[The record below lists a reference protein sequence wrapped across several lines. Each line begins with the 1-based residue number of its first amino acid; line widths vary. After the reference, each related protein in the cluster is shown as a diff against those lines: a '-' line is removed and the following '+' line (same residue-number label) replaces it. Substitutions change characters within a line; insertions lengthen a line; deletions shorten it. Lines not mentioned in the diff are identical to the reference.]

1 MTTYIYIDN
10 YRGFSKTWIP
20 LSQVNFLVGENSTG
34 KTSFLELIRILCQPD
49 FWILEPKYEIKG
61 LQSKY
66 FYDLVSI
73 SSKTKNTFTIGAFW
87 NNKEEELPSAGML
100 VTYQNQEGRPTPNRV
115 SVIEDGIIRTITGKS
130 LNSIK
135 ELNYR
140 ARSRT
145 LRVDGNSILNILT
158 EAETIHFSTTG
169 FSKRIVSS
177 EIKVSLLL
185 YRYGDSLFK
194 NGFEKRSNTIPPICT
209 LKSATF
215 APIRTK
221 PKRTYDEPHI
231 SFSPEGK
238 QTPYIIHKRLNDRS
252 KAESFSKF
260 LRKIGCESGLFEQID
275 IKSYGKSPRS
285 PFEIRIV
292 LGTKALEISNVG
304 YGVSQSL
311 PIIVEMFVRPPETI
325 FMIQQ
330 PEVHLH
336 PKAQASIGDLIAE
349 FARTDNKKFIIETH
363 SDFTIDRFRL
373 NLRSYGEIDSQLLFF
388 ERTGT
393 GNKVISIKIL
403 PNGDLP
409 ENQPDNYRAFFFNEA
424 LSLLG

>member
-1 MTTYIYIDN
+1 MFIC
-10 YRGFSKTWIP
+10 R
-20 LSQVNFLVGENSTG
+20 VN
-34 KTSFLELIRILCQPD
+34 
-49 FWILEPKYEIKG
+49 
-61 LQSKY
+61 
-66 FYDLVSI
+66 
-73 SSKTKNTFTIGAFW
+73 
-87 NNKEEELPSAGML
+87 
-100 VTYQNQEGRPTPNRV
+100 
-115 SVIEDGIIRTITGKS
+115 
-130 LNSIK
+130 
-135 ELNYR
+135 
-140 ARSRT
+140 
-145 LRVDGNSILNILT
+145 
-158 EAETIHFSTTG
+158 
-169 FSKRIVSS
+169 
-177 EIKVSLLL
+177 
-185 YRYGDSLFK
+185 
-194 NGFEKRSNTIPPICT
+194 
-209 LKSATF
+209 
-215 APIRTK
+215 
-221 PKRTYDEPHI
+221 
-231 SFSPEGK
+231 
-238 QTPYIIHKRLNDRS
+238 IHKRLNDRS